1 MRGARGGPSL
11 AGLRKAG
18 WRITV
23 GKRRRRGRDRA
34 DGRPACPASPALS
47 PRRFRGRHRAVCYAR
62 LSAGLRTHGR
72 EGRAFFLRPPLPRA
86 RPQCWWRVR
95 SQLPLRGSAG
105 VARTRHRLPVLIP
118 WLATTG
124 TDGHNIVGHAGSV
137 NTKCCVEQSV
147 SARCGFHGFALLPVS
162 HQLNR
167 VSWRRGRVRTCLIA
181 SVGPLN
187 VSKRWSIP
195 PKRRLTWFEGSER
208 PCESHSTLYSMM
220 MWRSTKTLSQL

>member
-137 NTKCCVEQSV
+137 NTKCCVEQRV
-147 SARCGFHGFALLPVS
+147 SDWRGFHGFLLRPACGEKVPEG
-162 HQLNR
+162 R
-167 VSWRRGRVRTCLIA
+167 MRGRRDDDPRATPRSRTFCRLNA
-181 SVGPLN
+181 LGVGLRSPLT
-187 VSKRWSIP
+187 
-195 PKRRLTWFEGSER
+195 RLRHPLPAGAGR
-208 PCESHSTLYSMM
+208 GDMKP
-220 MWRSTKTLSQL
+220 

>member
-11 AGLRKAG
+11 AGQRKAG

-23 GKRRRRGRDRA
+23 GKRRRRRRDRA

-47 PRRFRGRHRAVCYAR
+47 PRRFRGRHRAVCNAR

-118 WLATTG
+118 WLAATG
-124 TDGHNIVGHAGSV
+124 TDSHKIVGGPGGV
-137 NTKCCVEQSV
+137 NTKCCVEQPMST
-147 SARCGFHGFALLPVS
+147 RCGFHGFSVGIRPAALRSTCPAPARTGRTGRGS
-162 HQLNR
+162 SRRARFRTRPGWR
-167 VSWRRGRVRTCLIA
+167 VRRRRAVRRRRGWTGRC
-181 SVGPLN
+181 
-187 VSKRWSIP
+187 P
-195 PKRRLTWFEGSER
+195 PR
-208 PCESHSTLYSMM
+208 
-220 MWRSTKTLSQL
+220 